1 MHCYWIDKGVLFA
14 SELASC
20 WSNGDYEER
29 EMVQNTLFSEGII
42 FNKKSDAFRTSQV
55 NVVIGLIAEI
65 SANFNQKNR
74 RQVNN
79 NFDLSPSVVPT
90 GIEPISKV

>member
-1 MHCYWIDKGVLFA
+1 
-14 SELASC
+14 
-20 WSNGDYEER
+20 
-29 EMVQNTLFSEGII
+29 MVQNMLFPEGIN
-42 FNKKSDAFRTSQV
+42 FDTKNDAFRTSQV

-65 SANFNQKNR
+65 SANYNQKNR

-79 NFDLSPSVVPT
+79 NFDLSPSVAPT